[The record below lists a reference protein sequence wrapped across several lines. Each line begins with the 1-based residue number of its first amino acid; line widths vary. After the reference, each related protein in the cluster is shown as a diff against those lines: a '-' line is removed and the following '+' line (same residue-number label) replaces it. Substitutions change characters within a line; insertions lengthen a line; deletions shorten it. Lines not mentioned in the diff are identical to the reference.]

1 MDNRHLKLLL
11 DACFTARHI
20 VETLPE
26 IPKGMKPRHIHVL
39 EAVRTVS
46 YEKDICRV
54 SDISSELNVTTP
66 SISKLICELEELG
79 MLEKIPDKND
89 KRVICI
95 ALTTEGKTCVKKYV
109 TDFHAKWSANLK
121 DITNQQAE
129 QTAFTIERLMESMPG
144 GGDESER

>member
-11 DACFTARHI
+11 DSCFTARQI

-26 IPKGMKPRHIHVL
+26 IPKGMKPRHMHVL

-46 YEKDICRV
+46 YEKGCCRV

-66 SISKLICELEELG
+66 SISKLICELEEMG
-79 MLEKIPDKND
+79 MLKKFADKND
-89 KRVICI
+89 KRVTCI
-95 ALTTEGKTCVKKYV
+95 VLTTEGKTCVKKYV
-109 TDFHAKWSANLK
+109 TDFHEKWAGNLR

-129 QTAFTIERLMESMPG
+129 QTALTISRLMESMPG
-144 GGDESER
+144 KETKNEQ

>member
-11 DACFTARHI
+11 DSCFTARHI
-20 VETLPE
+20 IETLPE

-54 SDISSELNVTTP
+54 SDISCELNVTTP
-66 SISKLICELEELG
+66 SISKLICELEEMG
-79 MLEKIPDKND
+79 MLEKFPDQND
-89 KRVICI
+89 KRAICI

-109 TDFHAKWSANLK
+109 TDFHTKWAANLK
-121 DITNQQAE
+121 DITNKQAE
-129 QTAFTIERLMESMPG
+129 QTARIIECLMQSMPG
-144 GGDESER
+144 GGNENEN